1 MRKQLA
7 EIRKVQNMTAYWLI
21 HVLCTA
27 LVLKKSEA
35 HYLFISVGSHCSL
48 LNSHCTGPFCV
59 HTHVIRFLS
68 EFADPTAIC
77 KLIWRG
83 R

>member
-1 MRKQLA
+1 MRIFKQELCAHLTDLLKSFVSLTSFFFTKAVQSVMRKQLA

-35 HYLFISVGSHCSL
+35 HYLFISVGSHCS
-48 LNSHCTGPFCV
+48 
-59 HTHVIRFLS
+59 
-68 EFADPTAIC
+68 
-77 KLIWRG
+77 
-83 R
+83 

>member
-35 HYLFISVGSHCSL
+35 HYLFISVGSHCS
-48 LNSHCTGPFCV
+48 
-59 HTHVIRFLS
+59 
-68 EFADPTAIC
+68 
-77 KLIWRG
+77 
-83 R
+83 